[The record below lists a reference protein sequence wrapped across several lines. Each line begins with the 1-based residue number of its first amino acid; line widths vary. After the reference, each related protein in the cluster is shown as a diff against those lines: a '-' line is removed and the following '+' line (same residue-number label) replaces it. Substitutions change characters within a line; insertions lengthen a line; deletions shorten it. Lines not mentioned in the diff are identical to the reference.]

1 MRRSVVF
8 TLTTSAV
15 FALAVTLASGSSST
29 SARAAEGCGLQSLKG
44 GYGYAF
50 QGQVN
55 APSFTEAVDIGGAGR
70 AVFNG
75 HGGLSGMEWASTNG
89 LFETLTFTGSYTVK
103 PDCTGKMTIV
113 NSNGR
118 TDHGNIALVEGGQE
132 INFIDTDPGV
142 ALTIH
147 ISRQAISNCTNRSL
161 HGRFNFA
168 DQGSFFAPPGGAE
181 AGDSVVFVVIQFDG
195 RGHESGTTTTNF
207 SGGVAE
213 PFTGTYH
220 VNADCTGSAT
230 DTSISGQTS
239 HVNFVLV
246 EHGNEWK
253 VIAVDPGNVLAGT
266 GDRMASGDNSDD
278 NSGDNNSGQN

>member
-1 MRRSVVF
+1 MRRSVGF
-8 TLTTSAV
+8 ALTTSAV
-15 FALAVTLASGSSST
+15 FALAVTLASGSSS
-29 SARAAEGCGLQSLKG
+29 SAARAAEGCGLQSLHG
-44 GYGYAF
+44 GYGFAY

-55 APSFTEAVDIGGAGR
+55 APNFSEAVDIGGTGR

-75 HGGLSGMEWASTNG
+75 HGGLSGKEWATTNG
-89 LFETLTFTGSYTVK
+89 LFEDLTFTGSYTVK
-103 PDCTGKMTIV
+103 PDCTGTMTIV

-132 INFIDTDPGV
+132 VNYIDTDPGV
-142 ALTIH
+142 VLTVH
-147 ISRQAISNCTNRSL
+147 ISRQAISNCTDRSL

-168 DQGSFFAPPGGAE
+168 DQGSFFQPPGGAE
-181 AGDSVVFVVIQFDG
+181 LGDSAVFVVIQFDG

-230 DTSISGQTS
+230 DTSVSGQTS

-253 VIAVDPGNVLAGT
+253 VIAMDPGNVLTGT
-266 GDRMASGDNSDD
+266 GDRMASGENSGDD
-278 NSGDNNSGQN
+278 NSGQN